1 MTFLNLKLAAVAM
14 TVCFCLPGGA
24 YRTTRHRPASRPVSQ
39 DVLPSPEIETQI
51 AEAVSQ
57 AKRILDDPSTENI
70 LSSPHLVSA
79 IYYHDGFLTDY
90 SVDRLSADPERRII
104 GQISN
109 LLSANRKA
117 RFLELLHELWAQS
130 DPSGPQRSAEPV
142 AYSAIGGTRTHRYA
156 VDLFAREGSS
166 VHAVSRGIVVLADR
180 DWDPVNLFST
190 TSRKGGNTIIVF
202 DPDRDRFYRYC
213 HMGTVDVPAGKR
225 VAAGEAVGSVG
236 HSGLNASQPG
246 HGRHLHFET
255 NQYLE
260 GSVRA
265 LEYRQLRTLLR
276 QWRSADRVPDRI
288 PDRPKKGPPI
298 SKR

>member
-1 MTFLNLKLAAVAM
+1 MTCLKLKLAALVVMA
-14 TVCFCLPGGA
+14 CCCRPAGA
-24 YRTTRHRPASRPVSQ
+24 YGTSRRRPVSRPVSQ
-39 DVLPSPEIETQI
+39 DVVPSPEIETQI
-51 AEAVSQ
+51 TEAVSQ
-57 AKRILDDPSTENI
+57 ARRILEDLTTENI

-79 IYYHDGFLTDY
+79 IYYHDGFLNDY
-90 SVDRLSADPERRII
+90 SVDRASADPERRII

-109 LLSANRKA
+109 MLSAERKA
-117 RFLELLHELWAQS
+117 QFVQLLHDLWAQS
-130 DPSGPQRSAEPV
+130 EPSGPQRSAEPV
-142 AYSAIGGTRTHRYA
+142 VYSAVGGRRTHRYA
-156 VDLFAREGSS
+156 VDLFAREGSA
-166 VHAVSRGIVVLADR
+166 VRAVSRGIVVLADR

-190 TSRKGGNTIIVF
+190 TSRKGGNSVIVF

-225 VAAGEAVGSVG
+225 VAAGEPVGSVG

-260 GSVRA
+260 GRVRA
-265 LEYRQLRTLLR
+265 IEYQQLRILLR
-276 QWRSADRVPDRI
+276 QWKSADRDNSPERS
-288 PDRPKKGPPI
+288 KSAS